1 MDDRLFSEVLNSVA
15 RSIELYAGRP
25 AFYIDGESYTY
36 KVFGEKISSIRTA
49 LRARSPKS
57 SNIGIVLNNDL
68 ETYSSIF
75 AVWMEGGA
83 YVPLHPHWPKERCK
97 DIILQVGL
105 TAILDSS
112 SDDKESQFDCNVIR
126 TKNLQG
132 NCDIQ
137 YKECRVSDDELAY
150 ILFTSGSTGKPKGV
164 PISKG
169 NVAAFVSAFF
179 DMGFEITENDRVL
192 QCFDLTFDLSVMS
205 YLIPL
210 TRGACVYT
218 VPDNVVKYTYIYDL
232 MDEHN
237 LTVALMVPSIINY
250 LKPYFDEID
259 IPSMRYSLFCG
270 EALYEDVTAGWA
282 KCLPNAEIYN
292 VYGPTE
298 DTIFC
303 TYYKYQRE
311 GCNKTSNGI
320 LSIGKTMSS
329 GSVKVLDEYG
339 RETKVGEAGEL
350 CLYGNQLFG
359 GYWKD
364 KEKTESAFVE
374 ADDGKRYYKSGDL
387 CYMDADGDIM
397 YIGRMDSQAK
407 IQGFRVELG
416 EIEYHARD
424 FFKDKNVVCVAY
436 ENESKLTEIAMFIES
451 DEVLTDDLMSY
462 LREKLPSYMI
472 PSMVLFKQVFPL
484 NANGKTDRKE
494 LKKML
499 NER

>member
-1 MDDRLFSEVLNSVA
+1 MEGVLFSRVLDSVLESIGMYSD
-15 RSIELYAGRP
+15 RS
-25 AFYIDGESYTY
+25 AFYIADKVYSYEE
-36 KVFGEKISSIRTA
+36 FGKCISKIRMSIRNCEC
-49 LRARSPKS
+49 SS
-57 SNIGIVLNNDL
+57 SNIGIVLNDDL

-75 AVWMEGGA
+75 AVWLENKA
-83 YVPLHPHWPKERCK
+83 YVPLHPHWPKERCQ

-132 NCDIQ
+132 NCEIQ
-137 YKECRVSDDELAY
+137 DKECKVNDDELAY

-179 DMGFEITENDRVL
+179 DMGFEITETDRVL

-232 MDEHN
+232 MDEHS

-311 GCNKTSNGI
+311 GGNKTCNGI

-339 RETKVGEAGEL
+339 QDAKVGEAGEL
-350 CLYGNQLFG
+350 CLYGSQLFV

-364 KEKTESAFVE
+364 KEKTDSAFVV
-374 ADDGKRYYKSGDL
+374 ADDGKRYYKTGDL
-387 CYMDADGDIM
+387 CYMDADGYIM
-397 YIGRMDSQAK
+397 YVGRMDSQAK

-416 EIEYHARD
+416 EIEFYARE
-424 FFKDKNVVCVAY
+424 FFKDRNVVCVAY

-451 DEVLTDDLMSY
+451 QEVATDELVSY
-462 LREKLPSYMI
+462 LRTKLPAYMI
-472 PSMVLFKQVFPL
+472 PTRIMFLPVFPL
-484 NANGKTDRKE
+484 NANGKTDRKA
-494 LKKML
+494 LKLKL
-499 NER
+499 

>member
-1 MDDRLFSEVLNSVA
+1 MEGMLFSRVMDSVLESISIYSD
-15 RSIELYAGRP
+15 RS
-25 AFYIDGESYTY
+25 AFYIADKAYSYEE
-36 KVFGEKISSIRTA
+36 FGKCISKIRMSIRNCGC
-49 LRARSPKS
+49 SS
-57 SNIGIVLNNDL
+57 SNIGIVLNDDL
-68 ETYSSIF
+68 ETFSSIF
-75 AVWMEGGA
+75 AIWLENKA
-83 YVPLHPHWPKERCK
+83 YVPLHPHWPKDRCQ
-97 DIILQVGL
+97 DIIEQVEL
-105 TAILDSS
+105 DMILDSS
-112 SDDKESQFDCNVIR
+112 KESDFE
-126 TKNLQG
+126 G
-132 NCDIQ
+132 NCSVIDTGNL
-137 YKECRVSDDELAY
+137 ENELDLCLNDFHVNDNDLAY

-169 NVAAFVSAFF
+169 NVAAFVDSFY
-179 DMGFEITENDRVL
+179 DIGFEITCEDRVL

-232 MDEHN
+232 MDEHS

-282 KCLPNAEIYN
+282 KCLLNAEIYN

-311 GCNKTSNGI
+311 GGNKTCNGI
-320 LSIGKTMSS
+320 LSIGKSMSS
-329 GSVKVLDEYG
+329 GSVRVLDEYG
-339 RETKVGEAGEL
+339 QDAKVGEAGEL

-364 KEKTESAFVE
+364 KEKTESVFVVV
-374 ADDGKRYYKSGDL
+374 DDGKRYYKTGDL
-387 CYMDADGDIM
+387 CYKDADGDIM
-397 YIGRMDSQAK
+397 YVGRMDSQAK

-416 EIEYHARD
+416 EIEFHARE
-424 FFKDKNVVCVAY
+424 FFKDRNVVCVAY

-451 DEVLTDDLMSY
+451 DEVPTDDLMSY

-472 PSMVLFKQVFPL
+472 PSMVLFKHVFPL

>member
-1 MDDRLFSEVLNSVA
+1 MEDLLFSRVLKSVLD
-15 RSIELYAGRP
+15 SIDMYSSRP
-25 AFYIDGESYTY
+25 AFYIADKAYSYE
-36 KVFGEKISSIRTA
+36 KFGKCISKIRKSIRGKG
-49 LRARSPKS
+49 RIS
-57 SNIGIVLNNDL
+57 SNIGIVLNDDL

-75 AVWMEGGA
+75 AIWLENGA
-83 YVPLHPHWPKERCK
+83 YVPLHPHWPMDRCH
-97 DIILQVGL
+97 DIINQVGL
-105 TAILDSS
+105 DMILDSS
-112 SDDKESQFDCNVIR
+112 EESKFCHDCNVVK
-126 TKNLQG
+126 TSLLENSADSVL
-132 NCDIQ
+132 
-137 YKECRVSDDELAY
+137 DDFHVNDNELAY

-169 NVAAFVSAFF
+169 NVAAFVDSFY
-179 DMGFEITENDRVL
+179 DIGFEITCEDRVL

-311 GCNKTSNGI
+311 GGNKTCNGI
-320 LSIGKTMSS
+320 LSIGKSMSS
-329 GSVKVLDEYG
+329 GSVMVLDEYG
-339 RETKVGEAGEL
+339 RDSKVGEAGEL

-364 KEKTESAFVE
+364 KEKTESAFVVS
-374 ADDGKRYYKSGDL
+374 DDGKRYYKTGDL

-397 YIGRMDSQAK
+397 YVGRMDSQAK

-416 EIEYHARD
+416 EIEFHARD
-424 FFKDKNVVCVAY
+424 FFKDRNVVCVAY

-451 DEVLTDDLMSY
+451 DDVATDELVSY
-462 LREKLPSYMI
+462 LRTKLPAYMI
-472 PSMVLFKQVFPL
+472 PTRIMFLPVFPL